1 MAARSMPVKRPS
13 DIMVAI
19 LPILSGPMIVI
30 TALSAASTRAKM
42 IMPMLELIYAPVR
55 LSAPTGL
62 LLFFFIF
69 SHLLYASSAA
79 LSWEVAISR

>member
-1 MAARSMPVKRPS
+1 
-13 DIMVAI
+13 
-19 LPILSGPMIVI
+19 
-30 TALSAASTRAKM
+30 
-42 IMPMLELIYAPVR
+42 MLELIYAPVR

-62 LLFFFIF
+62 LLFFFTF